1 MATTGSD
8 YLVGND
14 LEVLYELLE
23 EGFLEDDIDFGR
35 KLDSV
40 MDEGE
45 IEEKGMFRHK
55 ICGKECINS
64 RGLKQK
70 GHQGTKHINGK
81 ALPERI

>member
-1 MATTGSD
+1 MATRGSD

-23 EGFLEDDIDFGR
+23 EGLMEDDIDFGR

-45 IEEKGMFRHK
+45 IEEKEMFK
-55 ICGKECINS
+55 CEICDK
-64 RGLKQK
+64 
-70 GHQGTKHINGK
+70 
-81 ALPERI
+81 